1 MAAVHTGHRLLSRPQ
16 RVHLLGFESDTY
28 RMQQCGWDL
37 SVDQLNYGMT
47 LQVVARH
54 RDAQLIVVSQPVA
67 FAPVQHYT
75 YGHDMETIDVI
86 RFVGIARAVETLRAN
101 INLSRFEPIDATP
114 QLIELDRER
123 IAAGDT
129 HRIFAPAQRRTEEII
144 VEPATVASLLE
155 EIKKLQLPEQDAIR
169 QRNRAREGFDV
180 RPRQTLHA
188 QIITLTR

>member
-1 MAAVHTGHRLLSRPQ
+1 MTAVHTGHRLLSRPQ

-37 SVDQLNYGMT
+37 SVDEEHYGMY

-54 RDAQLIVVSQPVA
+54 RDAQLVLVSNRISLDYRTPYSELEPTQ
-67 FAPVQHYT
+67 
-75 YGHDMETIDVI
+75 VI
-86 RFVGIARAVETLRAN
+86 HFVGIARAMEVVRAN

-114 QLIELDRER
+114 QLIELDSER
-123 IAAGDT
+123 IAAGDA

>member
-1 MAAVHTGHRLLSRPQ
+1 MTAVHTVHRMLSRPQ

-37 SVDQLNYGMT
+37 SVDQESYGTSMR
-47 LQVVARH
+47 VVARH
-54 RDAQLIVVSQPVA
+54 RDARLIVVSNNIGLDLWSRHEP
-67 FAPVQHYT
+67 FLIEPIH
-75 YGHDMETIDVI
+75 
-86 RFVGIARAVETLRAN
+86 FVGIGTAMEVVRAN

-114 QLIELDRER
+114 QLIELDSER
-123 IAAGDT
+123 IAAGDA

-188 QIITLTR
+188 QIITLAA